1 MLQVFPST
9 YEGLNVFG
17 TPEATLYSKSALFWI
32 GRVNF
37 KKEAV
42 YLYVLGGIGT

>member
-1 MLQVFPST
+1 MLQLFPST

-17 TPEATLYSKSALFWI
+17 IPETTLYSRRALFWI